1 VREDAPMDLE
11 PLIRTGLAAL
21 LALPIGLEREMRG
34 KAAGLRTHVVV
45 ATAASA
51 LGYVSLLAAPLSQ
64 SGSDGTRIAAQVVT
78 GIGFM
83 GAGVIYAAGG
93 RVHGLTTAAA
103 LFSAAAVGLCTGLGQ
118 PALAAS
124 LVVVTVLFLWPVDR
138 LSRLLLSGVARD
150 ERTLQLVLPDAE
162 ALGRA
167 VAELA
172 RMGLSPHEME
182 LTQLGDA
189 IGMRLVLQARRE
201 ETRRAL
207 EALSQIPGV
216 AFAADEAFLS
226 GD

>member
-1 VREDAPMDLE
+1 MDLE

-21 LALPIGLEREMRG
+21 LAVPIGLERELRG

-45 ATAASA
+45 ATAAAA
-51 LGYVSLLAAPLSQ
+51 LGYVSVLAAPLSQ

-78 GIGFM
+78 GVGFM

-103 LFSAAAVGLCTGLGQ
+103 LFSAAAVGLCSGLGQ
-118 PALAAS
+118 PVLAAS
-124 LVVVTVLFLWPVDR
+124 LVAVTVLFLWPVDR
-138 LSRLLLSGVARD
+138 LASRLLGSIARD
-150 ERTLQLVLPDAE
+150 ERTVQLVLPDAE

-172 RMGLSPHEME
+172 GMGLAPHEME
-182 LTQLGDA
+182 LTQLGQA
-189 IGMRLVLQARRE
+189 IGMRLVLQARHD

-207 EALSQIPGV
+207 KALSEIPGV

-226 GD
+226 AD